1 LYKTEDLLLWVK
13 ERLWFKITE
22 GITVDKAYLNG
33 SYLTNTATEESDIDI
48 LIVTENENDNL
59 TGKVWRLTKR
69 VNSRIEPY
77 LIEKDRFI
85 NNKDSLLIDLVKRTG
100 IEVTEVSEQI
110 F

>member
-1 LYKTEDLLLWVK
+1 MGKREIIEELRKYIFIL
-13 ERLWFKITE
+13 RSE
-22 GITVDKAYLNG
+22 GRTVDKAYLYG
-33 SYLTNTATEESDIDI
+33 SYLTNTANEESDIDV

-100 IEVTEVSEQI
+100 IEIT
-110 F
+110 

>member
-1 LYKTEDLLLWVK
+1 MAKREIVEELRKYIFILRAQW
-13 ERLWFKITE
+13 
-22 GITVDKAYLNG
+22 ITVEKAYLYG
-33 SYLTNTATEESDIDI
+33 SNLTNTATEESDIDV

-77 LIEKDRFI
+77 LIDKDRFI

-100 IEVTEVSEQI
+100 IEIT
-110 F
+110 

>member
-1 LYKTEDLLLWVK
+1 
-13 ERLWFKITE
+13 
-22 GITVDKAYLNG
+22 
-33 SYLTNTATEESDIDI
+33 LTNTATEESDIDV

-100 IEVTEVSEQI
+100 IEIT
-110 F
+110 

>member
-1 LYKTEDLLLWVK
+1 M
-13 ERLWFKITE
+13 
-22 GITVDKAYLNG
+22 
-33 SYLTNTATEESDIDI
+33 TNTANEESDIDV

-77 LIEKDRFI
+77 LIDKDRFI

-100 IEVTEVSEQI
+100 IEITKIITSLFLERCTYFMQR
-110 F
+110 